1 MVEFHRHWIE
11 ARRKGEPF
19 AKSQAMRAAARKLI
33 ASQRYAHPFYWAGF
47 IVAGSPE

>member
-1 MVEFHRHWIE
+1 
-11 ARRKGEPF
+11 
-19 AKSQAMRAAARKLI
+19 MRAAARKLI